1 MIEIHKFLQREVEYT
16 ARGTL
21 DTVQETVISTREARR
36 VRQNVE
42 ETRNIQRTSTRTTER
57 QVGWWDPLAQT
68 FLVDDPGVFLTS
80 VDLYFQS
87 KDD

>member
-1 MIEIHKFLQREVEYT
+1 MIEIHKFSTAGEVEYT

-21 DTVQETVISTREARR
+21 DTVQEARVISTREARR

-57 QVGWWDPLAQT
+57 QVGWWDLGT
-68 FLVDDPGVFLTS
+68 NILG
-80 VDLYFQS
+80 
-87 KDD
+87 